1 MSNIQTINKVKNVL
15 YERLSYTNQDY
26 NSIVTEL
33 IELLGSD
40 DLNTNWD
47 NVSEADI
54 IFIMLSL
61 MAAHKDIL
69 NYMVDYRTLE
79 SYMSTA
85 KERSS
90 LVRIANS
97 FGYNIPSYRSAR
109 ATLKVES
116 PSEDQP
122 YILESFQRIVDSNG
136 VNWAYV
142 GDEIEISVDDTINVY
157 QGLPNTVNFSF
168 SQVDDQ
174 TKTHIISNQ
183 AISIGNNADTN
194 GLSKIV
200 VSKSSEDDIIFREVE
215 NVYTYTGN
223 ETLIYHLAVDPQNIT
238 YIKFLDTLNKADYSG
253 YVATFYHLLTQGQNI
268 ESIGNSTA
276 LLDPEAGG
284 ASVTVNFTRPSDG
297 FDFVLGSRPLSAPE
311 IRAGFRQ
318 YYAGVNTLVTLNDY
332 KSFILNKQRALLNVS
347 KCLVLDSQTSTLEG
361 LNGNNDFLE
370 YPGIYFLMEDPE
382 TGNPNTVPT
391 QEQIQ
396 TLKDEINKFK
406 VTGIIPSYNG
416 ENVNGDSVGEDI
428 SAVNVQI
435 AFNKLPSDAN
445 PFRQFVADYVNS
457 KEIGSSLTSSEI
469 LNLVQNSQYAPS
481 FTNGGIGVKL
491 INLDDSLESNKLLE
505 FDYNEYMVCNV
516 DIENNVTTGVISS
529 DTA

>member
-1 MSNIQTINKVKNVL
+1 MSNIQTINKVRDIL

-79 SYMSTA
+79 GYMSTA

-97 FGYNIPSYRSAR
+97 FGYNVPSYRSAR
-109 ATLKVES
+109 ATLKLES
-116 PSEDQP
+116 PSASEP
-122 YILESFQRIVDSNG
+122 YTLESFQRIVDANG

-142 GDEIEISVDDTINVY
+142 GEEKELNIDDTINVY

-168 SQVDDQ
+168 SDIDDQ

-200 VSKSSEDDIIFREVE
+200 VSKSGEDDIVFTEVE
-215 NVYTYTGN
+215 NVYTYVGN

-238 YIKFLDTLNKADYSG
+238 YIKFLDTLNKSEYSG
-253 YVATFYHLLTQGQNI
+253 YSATFFHLLTQGQNI

-276 LLDPEAGG
+276 ILEPVAGG
-284 ASVTVNFTRPSDG
+284 TGVTVNFTQPTNG
-297 FDFVLGSRPLSAPE
+297 FDFVLGSRPFSAPE

-318 YYAGVNTLVTLNDY
+318 YYAGINTLVTLNDY
-332 KSFILNKQRALLNVS
+332 KSFILNKQKSLLNVS

-361 LNGNNDFLE
+361 LDGSDDFLE
-370 YPGIYFLMEDPE
+370 YPGIYFLMEETDPQSGIKNLNVE
-382 TGNPNTVPT
+382 PT
-391 QEQIQ
+391 ADQIN
-396 TLKDEINKFK
+396 TLKAEINKFK

-416 ENVNGDSVGEDI
+416 ENVNGDTVGSAL

-435 AFNKLPSDAN
+435 AFNKLPLSADA
-445 PFRQFVADYVNS
+445 FRKFVADYVNS
-457 KEIGSSLTSSEI
+457 KEIGSTLTSSEI
-469 LNLVQNSQYAPS
+469 LNLVQTSEFAPS
-481 FTNGGIGVKL
+481 FVNEGIGVKL
-491 INLDDSLESNKLLE
+491 VNLDESIEDNKLLE
-505 FDYNEYMVCNV
+505 FEYNEYMVCNV
-516 DIENNVTTGVISS
+516 ATGVVSS
-529 DTA
+529 ATA